1 MTCVMGS
8 VVLEISNNWLSEK
21 EGKLTEQLESLMST
35 GYLMILKG
43 MVYEL
48 WFIVGP
54 NSGAAI
60 MLKILF

>member
-8 VVLEISNNWLSEK
+8 VVLGISNSWLSEK
-21 EGKLTEQLESLMST
+21 EEKLTEQLESSMST
-35 GYLMILKG
+35 EYSMILKG

-48 WFIVGP
+48 RFIVGP